1 MLYLA
6 TILLVAMTLGLVIC
20 AALLWKRHR
29 ETGDYSRIM
38 LSVVCGF
45 AALSALISL
54 FRMWSMDPSG
64 GFQYLDPGRIFYPV
78 FFQLS
83 FFLYP
88 LSLLRLKKNRSTVY
102 FWLFAPLSTLAVIGI
117 CSGVEYRVLESY
129 EDIFLHISE
138 FNVWLRL
145 LVLAMV
151 MLYGLALFPIPYNSF
166 DARGERKV
174 VIRYSVGYFV
184 LAVLFVTCELSH
196 SPVMIFVHSL
206 SCFVFFIVVT
216 RYDLAVRIVVPE
228 KAASDPDGEDTL
240 TDEDKLWESI
250 RQVLDRDEQWR
261 SPDLSLPMLTSKV
274 CSNRTYV
281 SEAFKRNTGMNFHEY
296 ISRRRIGYVTGRL
309 KADPKADIRGLFFY
323 VGYRSYSTAWDNFR
337 RVTGMTLS
345 EFLSQHEGR
354 S

>member
-83 FFLYP
+83 FFLYT
-88 LSLLRLKKNRSTVY
+88 LSLLRLKKNRSKVY

-166 DARGERKV
+166 YG
-174 VIRYSVGYFV
+174 
-184 LAVLFVTCELSH
+184 
-196 SPVMIFVHSL
+196 
-206 SCFVFFIVVT
+206 
-216 RYDLAVRIVVPE
+216 
-228 KAASDPDGEDTL
+228 
-240 TDEDKLWESI
+240 
-250 RQVLDRDEQWR
+250 
-261 SPDLSLPMLTSKV
+261 
-274 CSNRTYV
+274 
-281 SEAFKRNTGMNFHEY
+281 
-296 ISRRRIGYVTGRL
+296 
-309 KADPKADIRGLFFY
+309 
-323 VGYRSYSTAWDNFR
+323 
-337 RVTGMTLS
+337 
-345 EFLSQHEGR
+345 
-354 S
+354 